1 MANIANP
8 LPYLT
13 KREYGLIPNIKSQL
27 FNKRLNAAK
36 NLYRRDLVCHFGCV
50 NAIEFSSNGELLVSG
65 GDDRRVMVWQFGQ
78 AILDH
83 GKPEPMKAVHQSN
96 IFCLGI
102 TNDNQ
107 KIYSG
112 GNDDIVIV
120 HDLESKC
127 PLEVLHHQRAVCSLS
142 IDPFNERVVATAG
155 NDGRLLLFDTRHSVH
170 ESLIISRSRKAFHG
184 VMFHPQQVGVLVSA
198 NARDGVALWDLRSTK
213 HPVLRY
219 VGNNGTCQNS
229 MSVRFNSA
237 GTHIL
242 ALRRRLAPVLYAVQS
257 PEPVAEFYHQDYYN
271 SCTMKSCCFAGKGDQ
286 FVLSGSD
293 DFNLYMWKIPDGDGG
308 FDMVVEPPHIV
319 LYGHRSIVNQV
330 RYNPHYCLIAS
341 SGVEK
346 IIKVWSAL
354 EYPQMRGTLLEEA
367 QGSDNPR
374 EIYSHEDYVSLVHHS
389 GQYIS
394 HNYADQS
401 TREDQRMMAFFDSL
415 VQRELE
421 CLAEETDSLDG
432 SSSASH
438 ASPAANDDSD
448 DSDRV
453 VADFLPLTN
462 KRVNPNGNRSQRCPN
477 RLARLVASR
486 YPKNVRSQKRGS
498 QRRNKQT
505 RSCVS
510 KSSSKC
516 SAGNSAAKGK
526 RASARRARGLR
537 RSAPRVVARD
547 APAAARDALVAP
559 RDPLVAP
566 RGTLV
571 APRPRLSAPS
581 SERTDSDEPAHCLYR
596 NSGRII
602 RPLRRRM
609 NLSRT
614 TKRKTKTTS
623 YRKVMNLKNNGTA
636 MAQDSSD
643 NNNFTNF
650 NQFEDNLAL
659 PSTSTGYRGQNS
671 ALFRIAEVDSDDD
684 QSVGSRPISP
694 RNQNGNHNIPNN
706 LVSII
711 PTPINGSRDSLGDS
725 LRVEPPES
733 ESNNSTPP
741 PESRL
746 RMTLRRVRR
755 NGRLSIHRSDSSES
769 PPPKEQTDRATT
781 STAERLSPKYNTTVA
796 RLMNETNESELE
808 SSCST
813 ESSVWPA
820 PHTLGTP
827 DSGVGTFAGS
837 STRNSQPCADE
848 VSDDPEYQA
857 AKFRQ
862 RVKKARRN
870 YRNHMDSDSN

>member
-8 LPYLT
+8 LSYLNR
-13 KREYGLIPNIKSQL
+13 REYGLLPDIKSQF

-36 NLYRRDLVCHFGCV
+36 NLYRRELVCHFGCV
-50 NAIEFSSNGELLVSG
+50 NAIEFSSNGELLVSDLMLSG
-65 GDDRRVMVWQFGQ
+65 GDDRRVMLWQFGQ
-78 AILDH
+78 AILDR
-83 GKPEPMKAVHQSN
+83 GKPVAMKGLHQSN
-96 IFCLGI
+96 VFCLGI

-127 PLEVLHHQRAVCSLS
+127 PLEVLQHQRAVCSLS
-142 IDPFNERVVATAG
+142 IDPFNERVVTTAG
-155 NDGRLLLFDTRHSVH
+155 NDGRLLLFDTRQSVH
-170 ESLIISRSRKAFHG
+170 ESLVISRSRKAFHG
-184 VMFHPQQVGVLVSA
+184 VMFHPSQSGMLTSA
-198 NARDGVALWDLRSTK
+198 NSRDGVALWDLRSPK
-213 HPVLRY
+213 HPILRY
-219 VGNNGTCQNS
+219 AGANGTCQNC

-242 ALRRRLAPVLYAVQS
+242 ALRRRQAPVLYAVHS

-271 SCTMKSCCFAGKGDQ
+271 SCTMKSCTFAGEGDQ

-293 DFNLYMWKIPDGDGG
+293 DFNLYMWKIPEDGAG
-308 FDMVVEPPHIV
+308 FHVPVEPPHIV

-346 IIKVWSAL
+346 IIKVWSAV
-354 EYPQMRGTLLEEA
+354 EFPKMRGTLLEEA

-401 TREDQRMMAFFDSL
+401 TSEDPRMMAFFDSL

-432 SSSASH
+432 SSSGGSVH
-438 ASPAANDDSD
+438 DNDSD
-448 DSDRV
+448 SSDTDQIV
-453 VADFLPLTN
+453 VDFLPLPP
-462 KRVNPNGNRSQRCPN
+462 KRANPNGNRSQRCPN
-477 RLARLVASR
+477 RLARLVAQR
-486 YPKNVRSQKRGS
+486 YSKNLRSQKRGS
-498 QRRNKQT
+498 LRRSKQS
-505 RSCVS
+505 RSSLS

-516 SAGNSAAKGK
+516 GGSQSKGK
-526 RASARRARGLR
+526 RAASR
-537 RSAPRVVARD
+537 RSRGPRRPAPRAPRVPPHVPPHAHS
-547 APAAARDALVAP
+547 
-559 RDPLVAP
+559 
-566 RGTLV
+566 
-571 APRPRLSAPS
+571 RLSAPS
-581 SERTDSDEPAHCLYR
+581 SERTDSDEPAHSMFR
-596 NSGRII
+596 NSGRMI
-602 RPLRRRM
+602 RPLRRRI
-609 NLSRT
+609 NLTRT
-614 TKRKTKTTS
+614 AKRKTKVTS
-623 YRKVMNLKNNGTA
+623 YRKPINLRSNGAA

-643 NNNFTNF
+643 NNNFSNF
-650 NQFEDNLAL
+650 DNFDDNLAQ
-659 PSTSTGYRGQNS
+659 PSTSTGYRGQNTS

-684 QSVGSRPISP
+684 QSVSSRPISP
-694 RNQNGNHNIPNN
+694 RNQNGNQNIPPN

-725 LRVEPPES
+725 LRVEPAES
-733 ESNNSTPP
+733 ESTNNSSPPP
-741 PESRL
+741 PENR
-746 RMTLRRVRR
+746 RMNLRRVRR
-755 NGRLSIHRSDSSES
+755 NGRLSLHRSDSSES
-769 PPPKEQTDRATT
+769 PPPKDQADRAST
-781 STAERLSPKYNTTVA
+781 SVMEPHSPKVGYNRTVA

-813 ESSVWPA
+813 ESSMWPA
-820 PHTLGTP
+820 ADVMGTP
-827 DSGVGTFAGS
+827 DSGVGTVVGS
-837 STRNSQPCADE
+837 STRNSQPRADD

-857 AKFRQ
+857 FKFRQ

-870 YRNHMDSDSN
+870 YREHMDSDSN

>member
-8 LPYLT
+8 LPYIT
-13 KREYGLIPNIKSQL
+13 KREYGLITDVQSQL
-27 FNKRLNAAK
+27 FSKRLNAAK

-65 GDDRRVMVWQFGQ
+65 GDDRRVMLWQFGQ

-83 GKPEPMKAVHQSN
+83 GKPEAMKAVHQSN

-102 TNDNQ
+102 TSDNQ

-127 PLEVLHHQRAVCSLS
+127 PLEVLQHQRAVCSLS

-155 NDGRLLLFDTRHSVH
+155 NDGRLLLFDTRQSVH
-170 ESLIISRSRKAFHG
+170 ESLVISRSRKAFHG

-198 NARDGVALWDLRSTK
+198 NARGGVALWDLRLPK

-219 VGNNGTCQNS
+219 FGNNGTCQNS

-242 ALRRRLAPVLYAVQS
+242 ALRRRLAPVLYAVHS
-257 PEPVAEFYHQDYYN
+257 PDPVAEFYHQDYYN

-293 DFNLYMWKIPDGDGG
+293 DFNLYMWKIPDSGD
-308 FDMVVEPPHIV
+308 FDMIVEPPHIV

-330 RYNPHYCLIAS
+330 RYNSQYCLIAS

-354 EYPQMRGTLLEEA
+354 EYPQMRGSLLEEA

-394 HNYADQS
+394 HNYAEQS
-401 TREDQRMMAFFDSL
+401 TVEDQRMMAFFDSL

-421 CLAEETDSLDG
+421 CLAAETDSLDA
-432 SSSASH
+432 SSSASP
-438 ASPAANDDSD
+438 PAVDSD
-448 DSDRV
+448 DSDRA
-453 VADFLPLTN
+453 VADLLTLHP

-486 YPKNVRSQKRGS
+486 YPKNTRAQKRGS

-510 KSSSKC
+510 KSSGKC
-516 SAGNSAAKGK
+516 DSAAAGGAGGGSAGVKGK
-526 RASARRARGLR
+526 RAAPRRARGPR
-537 RSAPRVVARD
+537 RTTPRATR
-547 APAAARDALVAP
+547 
-559 RDPLVAP
+559 
-566 RGTLV
+566 T
-571 APRPRLSAPS
+571 PRPPRPLSAPS
-581 SERTDSDEPAHCLYR
+581 SDRTDSDEPAHNVYR
-596 NSGRII
+596 NPGRIL

-614 TKRKTKTTS
+614 TKRKTKVTS
-623 YRKVMNLKNNGTA
+623 YRKVMNIKNNGSA

-650 NQFEDNLAL
+650 NQFEENLAQ
-659 PSTSTGYRGQNS
+659 PSTSTGYRGQSS

-684 QSVGSRPISP
+684 QSVSSRPISP
-694 RNQNGNHNIPNN
+694 RAQGGGPGAPGVPGD
-706 LVSII
+706 LVSIV
-711 PTPINGSRDSLGDS
+711 PTPVNGSRDSLGD
-725 LRVEPPES
+725 
-733 ESNNSTPP
+733 
-741 PESRL
+741 
-746 RMTLRRVRR
+746 TLRLDPPAPSSPPSPRPRAPQRR
-755 NGRLSIHRSDSSES
+755 SRRITRAPHCSDSSDAPAAPQ
-769 PPPKEQTDRATT
+769 PP
-781 STAERLSPKYNTTVA
+781 SNYNTVA
-796 RLMNETNESELE
+796 RLLNETNESELE

-813 ESSVWPA
+813 ESGVWPPA
-820 PHTLGTP
+820 TPATPPTPATPATP
-827 DSGVGTFAGS
+827 DSGVGTCAGTGSRS
-837 STRNSQPCADE
+837 SRGQRTTRAQDD
-848 VSDDPEYQA
+848 VSDDPEYQTL
-857 AKFRQ
+857 KFRQ
-862 RVKKARRN
+862 RVKRARRN

>member
-1 MANIANP
+1 MANIASP
-8 LPYLT
+8 LPYLNR
-13 KREYGLIPNIKSQL
+13 REYGLLPDIKSQF

-50 NAIEFSSNGELLVSG
+50 NAIEFSSNGEYLVSG
-65 GDDRRVMVWQFGQ
+65 GDDRRVMLWHFGQ
-78 AILDH
+78 AILDR
-83 GKPEPMKAVHQSN
+83 GKPEPMKAAHQSN

-120 HDLESKC
+120 HDLESKS
-127 PLEVLHHQRAVCSLS
+127 PLEVLRHQRAVCSLS
-142 IDPFNERVVATAG
+142 IDPFNERVVSTAG
-155 NDGRLLLFDTRHSVH
+155 NDGRLLLFDTRQSVH
-170 ESLIISRSRKAFHG
+170 ESLVVSRSRKAFHG
-184 VMFHPQQVGVLVSA
+184 VMFHPTQVGMLVSA
-198 NARDGVALWDLRSTK
+198 NARDGVALWDLRTPK

-219 VGNNGTCQNS
+219 AGNNGTCQNS

-242 ALRRRLAPVLYAVQS
+242 ALRRRQVPVLYAVHS
-257 PEPVAEFYHQDYYN
+257 PNPVAEFFHQDYYN
-271 SCTMKSCCFAGKGDQ
+271 SCTMKSCSFAGEGDQ

-293 DFNLYMWKIPDGDGG
+293 DFNLYMWKIPEGG
-308 FDMVVEPPHIV
+308 GAGSDIEVEPPHIV

-354 EYPQMRGTLLEEA
+354 EFPKMRGALLEEA

-389 GQYIS
+389 GQHIS
-394 HNYADQS
+394 HNYAEQS
-401 TREDQRMMAFFDSL
+401 TSEDPRMMAFFDSL

-432 SSSASH
+432 SSSGRSVH
-438 ASPAANDDSD
+438 DSES
-448 DSDRV
+448 DSSDTDQIV
-453 VADFLPLTN
+453 VDFLPLPP
-462 KRVNPNGNRSQRCPN
+462 KRANQNGNRSQRCPN

-486 YPKNVRSQKRGS
+486 YSKNLRSQKRGTL
-498 QRRNKQT
+498 RRSKQS
-505 RSCVS
+505 RVS
-510 KSSSKC
+510 LGKSSSKYVGGT
-516 SAGNSAAKGK
+516 SAKGK
-526 RASARRARGLR
+526 RTSLR
-537 RSAPRVVARD
+537 RSRGPRR
-547 APAAARDALVAP
+547 APARAPARP
-559 RDPLVAP
+559 
-566 RGTLV
+566 
-571 APRPRLSAPS
+571 SAPS
-581 SERTDSDEPAHCLYR
+581 SERTDSDEPAHCLFR

-609 NLSRT
+609 NLTRT
-614 TKRKTKTTS
+614 AKRKSKATG
-623 YRKVMNLKNNGTA
+623 YRKVINIRNNGAA

-643 NNNFTNF
+643 NNNFNSFDNF
-650 NQFEDNLAL
+650 DDNLAQ
-659 PSTSTGYRGQNS
+659 PSTSTGYRGQNAS

-694 RNQNGNHNIPNN
+694 RNQNNNQNIPQN

-711 PTPINGSRDSLGDS
+711 PTPMNGSRDSLGDS
-725 LRVEPPES
+725 LRAEPPES
-733 ESNNSTPP
+733 ESNNSSPP
-741 PESRL
+741 PENR
-746 RMTLRRVRR
+746 RMNLRRVRR
-755 NGRLSIHRSDSSES
+755 NGRLSLQRSDSSES
-769 PPPKEQTDRATT
+769 PPPKDPGERAST
-781 STAERLSPKYNTTVA
+781 SMAEHTPRLGHNRTVT

-813 ESSVWPA
+813 ESSMWHP
-820 PHTLGTP
+820 PDTMGTP
-827 DSGVGTFAGS
+827 DSGVGTVVGS
-837 STRNSQPCADE
+837 STRNSQPHADD
-848 VSDDPEYQA
+848 VSDDPDYQA
-857 AKFRQ
+857 LKFRQ

>member
-8 LPYLT
+8 VSYLNR
-13 KREYGLIPNIKSQL
+13 REYGLIPDIKSQF

-36 NLYRRDLVCHFGCV
+36 NLYRRELVCHFGCV
-50 NAIEFSSNGELLVSG
+50 NAIEFSSNGELLVSDLMLSG
-65 GDDRRVMVWQFGQ
+65 GDDRRVMLWQFGQ
-78 AILDH
+78 AILDR
-83 GKPEPMKAVHQSN
+83 GKPIAMKGLHQSN
-96 IFCLGI
+96 VFCLGI

-127 PLEVLHHQRAVCSLS
+127 PLEVLQHQRAVCSLS
-142 IDPFNERVVATAG
+142 IDPFNERVVTTAG
-155 NDGRLLLFDTRHSVH
+155 NDGRLLLFDTRQSVH
-170 ESLIISRSRKAFHG
+170 ESLVISRSRKAFHG
-184 VMFHPQQVGVLVSA
+184 VMFHPSQSGMLTSA
-198 NARDGVALWDLRSTK
+198 NSRDGVALWDLRSPK
-213 HPVLRY
+213 HPILRY
-219 VGNNGTCQNS
+219 AGANGTCQNC

-242 ALRRRLAPVLYAVQS
+242 ALRRRQAPVLYAVHS

-271 SCTMKSCCFAGKGDQ
+271 SCTMKSCTFAGEGDQ

-293 DFNLYMWKIPDGDGG
+293 DFNLYMWKIPEDGAG
-308 FDMVVEPPHIV
+308 FHVPVEPPHIV

-346 IIKVWSAL
+346 IIKVWSAV
-354 EYPQMRGTLLEEA
+354 EFPKMRGTLLEEA

-401 TREDQRMMAFFDSL
+401 TSEDPRMMAFFDSL

-432 SSSASH
+432 SSSGGSVH
-438 ASPAANDDSD
+438 DNDSD
-448 DSDRV
+448 SSDTDQIV
-453 VADFLPLTN
+453 VDFLPLPP
-462 KRVNPNGNRSQRCPN
+462 KRANPNGNRSQRCPN
-477 RLARLVASR
+477 RLARLVAQR
-486 YPKNVRSQKRGS
+486 YSKNLRSQKRG
-498 QRRNKQT
+498 
-505 RSCVS
+505 
-510 KSSSKC
+510 
-516 SAGNSAAKGK
+516 
-526 RASARRARGLR
+526 
-537 RSAPRVVARD
+537 
-547 APAAARDALVAP
+547 AL
-559 RDPLVAP
+559 
-566 RGTLV
+566 
-571 APRPRLSAPS
+571 
-581 SERTDSDEPAHCLYR
+581 SERTDSDEPAHSMFR
-596 NSGRII
+596 NSGRMI
-602 RPLRRRM
+602 RPLRRRI
-609 NLSRT
+609 NLTRT
-614 TKRKTKTTS
+614 AKRKTKVTS
-623 YRKVMNLKNNGTA
+623 YRKPINLRSNGAA

-643 NNNFTNF
+643 NNNFSNF
-650 NQFEDNLAL
+650 DNFDDNLAQ
-659 PSTSTGYRGQNS
+659 PSTSTGYRGQNTS

-684 QSVGSRPISP
+684 QSVSSRPISP
-694 RNQNGNHNIPNN
+694 RNQNGNQNNIPPN

-733 ESNNSTPP
+733 ESTNNSSPPP
-741 PESRL
+741 PENR
-746 RMTLRRVRR
+746 RMNLRRVRR
-755 NGRLSIHRSDSSES
+755 NGRLSLHRSDSSES
-769 PPPKEQTDRATT
+769 PPPKDQADRAST
-781 STAERLSPKYNTTVA
+781 SVVEQHSPKVGYNRTVA

-813 ESSVWPA
+813 ESSMWPA
-820 PHTLGTP
+820 ADVMGTP
-827 DSGVGTFAGS
+827 DSGVGTVVGS
-837 STRNSQPCADE
+837 STRNSQPRADD

-857 AKFRQ
+857 FKFRQ

-870 YRNHMDSDSN
+870 YREHMDSDSN

>member
-8 LPYLT
+8 ISYLNR
-13 KREYGLIPNIKSQL
+13 REYGLLPDIKSQF

-36 NLYRRDLVCHFGCV
+36 NLYRRELVCHFGCV

-65 GDDRRVMVWQFGQ
+65 GDDRRVMLWQFGK
-78 AILDH
+78 AIMDR
-83 GKPEPMKAVHQSN
+83 GKPEPMKGLHQSN
-96 IFCLGI
+96 VFCLGI

-127 PLEVLHHQRAVCSLS
+127 PLEVLQHQRAVCSLS
-142 IDPFNERVVATAG
+142 IDPFNERVVTTAG
-155 NDGRLLLFDTRHSVH
+155 NDGRLLLFDTRQSVH
-170 ESLIISRSRKAFHG
+170 ESLVISRSRKAFHG
-184 VMFHPQQVGVLVSA
+184 VMFHPAQSGMLTSA
-198 NARDGVALWDLRSTK
+198 NARDGVALWDLRSPK

-219 VGNNGTCQNS
+219 AGTNGTCQNC

-242 ALRRRLAPVLYAVQS
+242 ALRRRQAPVLYAVHS

-271 SCTMKSCCFAGKGDQ
+271 SCTMKSCTFAGEGDQ

-293 DFNLYMWKIPDGDGG
+293 DFNLYMWKIPPDGSGDQIP
-308 FDMVVEPPHIV
+308 VAPPHIV

-346 IIKVWSAL
+346 IIKVWSAV
-354 EYPQMRGTLLEEA
+354 EFPKMRGALLEEA

-401 TREDQRMMAFFDSL
+401 TSEDPRMMAFFDSL

-432 SSSASH
+432 SSSGGSLH
-438 ASPAANDDSD
+438 DNDSESSD
-448 DSDRV
+448 TDQI
-453 VADFLPLTN
+453 VADFLPLPP
-462 KRVNPNGNRSQRCPN
+462 KRANQNGNRSQRCPN
-477 RLARLVASR
+477 RLARLVAQR
-486 YPKNVRSQKRGS
+486 YSKNLRSQKRGS
-498 QRRNKQT
+498 LRRSKQC
-505 RSCVS
+505 RSSLGKSSVACVS
-510 KSSSKC
+510 GAS
-516 SAGNSAAKGK
+516 AKGK
-526 RASARRARGLR
+526 RAVTRRARGLR
-537 RSAPRVVARD
+537 RPPAPR
-547 APAAARDALVAP
+547 APLA
-559 RDPLVAP
+559 PLVAP
-566 RGTLV
+566 HHHSRI
-571 APRPRLSAPS
+571 SAPS
-581 SERTDSDEPAHCLYR
+581 SERTDSDEPAHSLFR
-596 NSGRII
+596 NGGRMI
-602 RPLRRRM
+602 RPLRRRV
-609 NLSRT
+609 NLTRT
-614 TKRKTKTTS
+614 AKRKSKVTS
-623 YRKVMNLKNNGTA
+623 YRKPMNLRSNGAA

-643 NNNFTNF
+643 NNNFSNF
-650 NQFEDNLAL
+650 DNFDDNLAQ
-659 PSTSTGYRGQNS
+659 PSTSTGYRGQNTS

-694 RNQNGNHNIPNN
+694 RNQNGNQNIPPN

-711 PTPINGSRDSLGDS
+711 PTPINGSRDSLGES

-733 ESNNSTPP
+733 ESNNSSPP
-741 PESRL
+741 PQEPR
-746 RMTLRRVRR
+746 RMNLRRVRR
-755 NGRLSIHRSDSSES
+755 NGRLSLHRSDSSES
-769 PPPKEQTDRATT
+769 PPPKEPAGRAST
-781 STAERLSPKYNTTVA
+781 SVVDHSAKVGYNRTVA

-813 ESSVWPA
+813 ESSLWPA
-820 PHTLGTP
+820 PDTMGTP
-827 DSGVGTFAGS
+827 DSGVGTVVGS
-837 STRNSQPCADE
+837 STRNSQPRADD
-848 VSDDPEYQA
+848 VSDDPDYQA
-857 AKFRQ
+857 FKFRQ